1 MRASKKFFFWTIFI
15 ISAVIVLGNLG
26 SSENGDFFN
35 PFISSE
41 TKGAQTTPLGNIV
54 SSTLKGTEG
63 KYGIFI
69 KNLKTGEKFSL
80 NDNQT
85 FKPGS
90 LYKLKLM
97 VLVFEQIKEGK
108 LSEDEVLTAD
118 IKELNDFFKI
128 PKEDAEFAD
137 GTIDFTIKSALEQM
151 IVISHNYAAMALTK
165 KTKANNLAADTTPKE
180 IASFFEDLYSGRI
193 IDGDYSKRMLE
204 LLSRQKINDRI
215 PKYLPEE
222 IKIAHK
228 TGDIDFFEHD
238 GGIVFTPK
246 GDYIIVVFSESR
258 IPDAAGRKI
267 AELSKGVYEYFNKER

>member
-137 GTIDFTIKSALEQM
+137 GTINFTIKSALEQM

-180 IASFFEDLYSGRI
+180 IASFFEDLYNGRI